1 MCLVYFCVTL
11 CCAMLHHIALCC
23 SVKSFGYT
31 WSCINVWRAMLP
43 CFELVLYNNVSLH
56 RSLLAN
62 CLPWIRAQNLF
73 NQKKV
78 KLFFC
83 QIPGNHVFK
92 IVLILNRGKKN
103 FNIFFRKSSTTA
115 DFKWSKKQNV
125 GGGKKLS
132 GKEGVDWTPLHC
144 KKVGYVTQLRVAAQ
158 LRWSK
163 RLHQTKTQRF
173 LDCSAFPR

>member
-11 CCAMLHHIALCC
+11 CCAMLHLIALCC

-31 WSCINVWRAMLP
+31 WTYVNVWRAMLP
-43 CFELVLYNNVSLH
+43 CFELVLHKNVSLH

-92 IVLILNRGKKN
+92 IVLILNRGKKTST
-103 FNIFFRKSSTTA
+103 FFFEKVQQPPISNEA
-115 DFKWSKKQNV
+115 KKQNV

-144 KKVGYVTQLRVAAQ
+144 KKTRLRNSAEGGSTVTLV
-158 LRWSK
+158 
-163 RLHQTKTQRF
+163 
-173 LDCSAFPR
+173 